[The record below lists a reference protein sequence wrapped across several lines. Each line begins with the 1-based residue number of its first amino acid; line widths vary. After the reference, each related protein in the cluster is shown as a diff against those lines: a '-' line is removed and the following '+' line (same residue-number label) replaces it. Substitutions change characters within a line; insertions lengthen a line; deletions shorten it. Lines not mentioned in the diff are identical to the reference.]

1 METKQDQKEY
11 GVQPLN
17 EIMEQHK
24 IESKILL
31 ATSEVQITFKNIKKA
46 REGRR
51 ISKKIQLKILK
62 ALNTLLHEKIE
73 KPFDLNQL
81 FNYKSG

>member
-46 REGRR
+46 N
-51 ISKKIQLKILK
+51 IQEI
-62 ALNTLLHEKIE
+62 
-73 KPFDLNQL
+73 
-81 FNYKSG
+81 